1 MAPEVET
8 EALAQLLAQVQAGEA
23 VALPAADDATLRDAT
38 VQQARRALAETVTPD
53 RSLVQ
58 GVAALVE
65 CQTQTNRLAER
76 LSRWAAE
83 AAGAARQPPAMV
95 LPPDAPDPLRELQV
109 AWRESAAREE
119 RLRNWLEQEAPAVAP
134 SLGALLGPLL
144 AARLIAAAGS
154 LPRLAR
160 MPGSTIQTLG
170 AERALFAHRGGGA
183 PPPKHGLLLA
193 HPLVRDAPRR
203 ERGRMA
209 RKLAAK
215 AAIAARLDCYGG
227 EPQGEALLERLQDG
241 GRPAPRAAERRPD
254 DPVK

>member
-38 VQQARRALAETVTPD
+38 VQQARRALAETATPD

-76 LSRWAAE
+76 LARWAAE
-83 AAGAARQPPAMV
+83 VAGAARQPPATE
-95 LPPDAPDPLRELQV
+95 LPPDAPGPLRELQV
-109 AWRESAAREE
+109 AWRESAARGV
-119 RLRNWLEQEAPAVAP
+119 RLRNWLELEAPTVAP

-144 AARLIAAAGS
+144 AARVIAAAGS
-154 LPRLAR
+154 LARLAR

-170 AERALFAHRGGGA
+170 AEKALFAHSGGGA

-193 HPLVRDAPRR
+193 HPLVRDAPRQQ
-203 ERGRMA
+203 RGKLA
-209 RKLAAK
+209 RRLAAK

-227 EPQGEALLERLQDG
+227 EPQGAELLAALQDSG
-241 GRPAPRAAERRPD
+241 RRRAGDRPAARRPG
-254 DPVK
+254 